1 MNSVSKMADQL
12 KSTYTTSR
20 SYTGDFVVGGKY
32 RVIRKIGSGS
42 FGDIYLG
49 ISVVCG
55 EEVAIKM
62 EALNARHPQLL
73 YEYKLYKLMMGGV
86 GIPRIRYYGQERNY
100 NVLVMDLLGPSLE
113 DLFNFCTRHFTIKT
127 VLMLVDQMIGRL
139 EFLHCKHFIHRD
151 IKPGMLNQLF
161 IFLRSF
167 VVHFFESKFLFMIFV
182 HGFNFFPS
190 FSPNCR

>member
-1 MNSVSKMADQL
+1 MMNSVSKMADQL

-151 IKPGMLNQLF
+151 IKPGMLNQLLF
-161 IFLRSF
+161 F
-167 VVHFFESKFLFMIFV
+167 VLFRLLVHFV
-182 HGFNFFPS
+182 P
-190 FSPNCR
+190 FS